1 MKQRYRQYEQI
12 IRDIDIEKATD
23 VELNALERELNGC
36 EDITSGQYYDLTAR
50 LSQVAAAF

>member
-1 MKQRYRQYEQI
+1 MSIYEIYLGI
-12 IRDIDIEKATD
+12 IENIDIEKATD

>member
-1 MKQRYRQYEQI
+1 MSIYDIYLRI
-12 IRDIDIEKATD
+12 IEDIDIETATD